1 MVHKVLLA
9 DDSPTIHQIVVNALS
24 DSDFQLIAVRD
35 GQQAIEQMDKMTPDI
50 ILAKAIMPKVDGYQL
65 CEYVRQTPHLA
76 HIPLI
81 LLVSRFQPYDKERD
95 IKAGVSRMMFKPF
108 LPEQLMRQMEQ
119 LLEERPAAPAHE
131 PAPRGFDEGA
141 TVAISPEDLR
151 AHLQSLDKITRSQD
165 EEMPSIDDF
174 QLADEGFVEDDEPEA
189 VDQVDFADDATIR
202 AEEPL
207 ELSTEDL
214 DDLELDDDE
223 VVDDFDDAATLVAE
237 PYDMPPDELG
247 EDSLESLELEDSSP
261 DLDTDFALEDEA
273 SSLPSSDF
281 AGFEEAPEAAEELTA
296 ADEDAFSLED
306 SGELVSLED
315 SGEHTLDDSGQLE
328 LVDDSLEELGL
339 EDMVGEHEELNEE
352 AATAVVDDDTQPV
365 DMDSLSAALPAYD
378 EALDESA
385 ELELELD
392 EDVDFDTAP
401 SADEDV
407 LGLNRPD
414 SGEFE
419 SYSESA
425 DPSEAS
431 TVSLDSPML
440 AFVDELPADEPMM
453 DALAEPEVAFAEPE
467 DEAFAALDDDHG
479 FSAADEDLFA
489 EDDDAFA
496 EEPAPTAETERFTE
510 EPITDF
516 AMDEVEDEAAFGG
529 IDEVAPDVFEAEE
542 IPELEDH
549 FETSDELDDI
559 DLGDHEQEEVASGE
573 FAAAAFELEPSG
585 AETIRVE
592 EPLIQPEEAAYF
604 ADTVRSDQPLLYVPP
619 PEPEPV
625 APEPEVVAAP
635 APAPAAL
642 PAAPMA
648 AIALDEQQMNRL
660 ADMVVKR
667 LVERLGAGEVRD
679 IVWQVVPELA
689 EAMIKKRIYQLEQS
703 VEAE

>member
-35 GQQAIEQMDKMTPDI
+35 GQQAIEQMDKITPDI

-95 IKAGVSRMMFKPF
+95 AKAGVSRMMFKPF

-119 LLEERPAAPAHE
+119 LLEEAPTSQAHSE
-131 PAPRGFDEGA
+131 PQGFDESA

-165 EEMPSIDDF
+165 EEIPSIDDF
-174 QLADEGFVEDDEPEA
+174 QLGDEGFVEDDEPEVVEPA
-189 VDQVDFADDATIR
+189 EAFSDDATIR
-202 AEEPL
+202 VEEPL
-207 ELSTEDL
+207 ELNTEDL
-214 DDLELDDDE
+214 DDLELDDE
-223 VVDDFDDAATLVAE
+223 EAVEDFDDAATLVAE
-237 PYDMPPDELG
+237 PYEMHPDDLG
-247 EDSLESLELEDSSP
+247 DDSLESLELEDSSP
-261 DLDTDFALEDEA
+261 DLDTGFALEDEEA
-273 SSLPSSDF
+273 ALPVAEFS
-281 AGFEEAPEAAEELTA
+281 GFDEEPEPFDEEPEPFDEAPAVVEDEL
-296 ADEDAFSLED
+296 SLED
-306 SGELVSLED
+306 SD
-315 SGEHTLDDSGQLE
+315 DQAALDDSGQLE

-339 EDMVGEHEELNEE
+339 EDMVSEHEELEE
-352 AATAVVDDDTQPV
+352 APPASVSVDDDTQPV
-365 DMDSLSAALPAYD
+365 DMESLGAGLSAFDEPLD
-378 EALDESA
+378 EAVG
-385 ELELELD
+385 LELELD
-392 EDVDFDTAP
+392 EEVDFDTAP

-419 SYSESA
+419 SYSESL

-431 TVSLDSPML
+431 TVSIDSPAR
-440 AFVDELPADEPMM
+440 AFMDDEAQPADEPLA
-453 DALAEPEVAFAEPE
+453 DALPEEEPSFADAVD
-467 DEAFAALDDDHG
+467 DEFAALDDDQG

-489 EDDDAFA
+489 EEDGDQL
-496 EEPAPTAETERFTE
+496 EEPPPTAETERYDEAETGFAMAE
-510 EPITDF
+510 EEFDADF
-516 AMDEVEDEAAFGG
+516 AAIDEVESAADEAA
-529 IDEVAPDVFEAEE
+529 DVFG
-542 IPELEDH
+542 EDDQLDAT
-549 FETSDELDDI
+549 EVLDDI
-559 DLGDHEQEEVASGE
+559 DLGEHEEMEVVADESE
-573 FAAAAFELEPSG
+573 SEDLAAAAVSS

-604 ADTVRSDQPLLYVPP
+604 ADTVRSDQPFVRPTP
-619 PEPEPV
+619 
-625 APEPEVVAAP
+625 
-635 APAPAAL
+635 
-642 PAAPMA
+642 PAAPPIQIEVEA
-648 AIALDEQQMNRL
+648 SGAPVALALDETQMNRL
-660 ADMVVKR
+660 ADMVVQR
-667 LVERLGAGEVRD
+667 LVERLGSGEVRD